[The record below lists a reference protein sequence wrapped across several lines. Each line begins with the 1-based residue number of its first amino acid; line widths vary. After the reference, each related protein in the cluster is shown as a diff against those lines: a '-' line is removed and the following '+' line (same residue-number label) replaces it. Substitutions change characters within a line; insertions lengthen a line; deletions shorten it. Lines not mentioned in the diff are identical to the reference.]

1 MELLDSNRFHIDA
14 TILVN
19 ISEGNEE
26 AFRQLFFA
34 VLPWLTPYV
43 RKVIKDPD
51 SVEEVIQETFIR
63 IWISR
68 DKLPGIENPKA
79 WIMRVA
85 SNECFTWFHK
95 QAAARMTTSLPDS
108 LPEAA
113 VNQVEEVVASRET
126 LHLIKEAVDHLPP
139 QRRKIYLMSREQGL
153 KTQEIAD
160 KLQLSQSYVKNTL
173 SAALNNIR
181 EFLQA
186 AGKSIPFL

>member
-1 MELLDSNRFHIDA
+1 MDSTRFYIDK
-14 TILVN
+14 TTLVN
-19 ISEGNEE
+19 IAEGDGD

-43 RKVIKDPD
+43 KKVIRDPD
-51 SVEEVIQETFIR
+51 SVEEVVQETFIR

-68 DKLPGIENPKA
+68 DKLPGIENLQA

-95 QAAARMTTSLPDS
+95 QAAARMTTALPDT
-108 LPEAA
+108 LPEATT
-113 VNQVEEVVASRET
+113 NQVEELVASRET
-126 LHLIKEAVDHLPP
+126 LHLIKEAIALLPP

-181 EFLQA
+181 QFLQA